1 MIKIENLSKSF
12 GEVKAVD
19 DLSFEVREGE
29 LFAFLGVNGAGK
41 STTINII
48 CGQLEKDSGT
58 VSVGGHDLD
67 EESMSVKSTIGVV
80 FQGSHLDRA
89 LSVYDNLKSR
99 ASLYGIVGKAF
110 EERVTELALLLD
122 FKDLLK
128 RNLGKLSGGQRQRIA
143 IARVFLKNPKL
154 LILDEATS
162 ALDNVTEMQI
172 QASLEELSRGRTVI
186 VVAHRLSTVK
196 NADEI
201 VVINKTGI
209 VERGSHEELIALG
222 GEYQTLYSYQFRAL

>member
-1 MIKIENLSKSF
+1 MIKRENLSKSF

-110 EERVTELALLLD
+110 EDRVTELALLLD
-122 FKDLLK
+122 FK
-128 RNLGKLSGGQRQRIA
+128 
-143 IARVFLKNPKL
+143 
-154 LILDEATS
+154 
-162 ALDNVTEMQI
+162 NVI
-172 QASLEELSRGRTVI
+172 WASCRAVNAAASTLHAPCFTVL
-186 VVAHRLSTVK
+186 RS
-196 NADEI
+196 
-201 VVINKTGI
+201 
-209 VERGSHEELIALG
+209 
-222 GEYQTLYSYQFRAL
+222 